1 MDAKQNLKSVKKRDV
16 FICHSV
22 NLHKKSNLE
31 SAGKP
36 FTTPRF
42 KKPINSS
49 TLDEAARNRPVK
61 SYGASLLVHRPY
73 GLDV

>member
-22 NLHKKSNLE
+22 NLQKTSCQE
-31 SAGKP
+31 SEGKP

-42 KKPINSS
+42 KKPMNSS
-49 TLDEAARNRPVK
+49 TLGPASNRLPHK